1 MSHQTC
7 TISIYLQSKT
17 SLLEKI
23 NAIDALIDTM
33 LAKTAEVAGGQ
44 GSIISE
50 YWMDDG
56 QMKVKTAYRS
66 IADVEQGITALEK
79 IKQRYVNSFNGR
91 GFVLRDVRG
100 LRY

>member
-1 MSHQTC
+1 MNYQTC
-7 TISIYLQSKT
+7 TISVYLESKK

-33 LAKTAEVAGGQ
+33 IAKTADVAGGQ
-44 GSIISE
+44 GSIINE

-56 QMKVKTAYRS
+56 QMKVKTVYRS
-66 IADVEQGITALEK
+66 IAEVEAGITALEK
-79 IKQRYVNSFNGR
+79 IKQRYVNRFDGR
-91 GFVLRDVRG
+91 CMVLRDVRG